1 MVQIFLNS
9 IRNEFPVEQC
19 GSKSPPGV
27 AAYIEPPIEVPVP
40 YTPTN
45 EICYVDL
52 IIALDMGCMNFDE
65 YATGKAQTQI
75 DEYHHSRCVSNCG
88 IQFLEPFLRPR
99 VKLNFMIK
107 PKSNCL
113 KSNSS
118 TKVKYS

>member
-19 GSKSPPGV
+19 GAKTDSPPGV
-27 AAYIEPPIEVPVP
+27 AAYTNPPIEVPVA

-65 YATGKAQTQI
+65 YATGKDGAKFGLF
-75 DEYHHSRCVSNCG
+75 S
-88 IQFLEPFLRPR
+88 LKL
-99 VKLNFMIK
+99 VK
-107 PKSNCL
+107 P
-113 KSNSS
+113 
-118 TKVKYS
+118 

>member
-19 GSKSPPGV
+19 GAKTDSPPGV
-27 AAYIEPPIEVPVP
+27 AAYTNPPIEVPVA

-65 YATGKAQTQI
+65 YATGKDGAKIRFTFVKAGSP
-75 DEYHHSRCVSNCG
+75 D
-88 IQFLEPFLRPR
+88 FLEPFSKPR
-99 VKLNFMIK
+99 VKLNFK
-107 PKSNCL
+107 TTPKSNCL

-118 TKVKYS
+118 TK